1 MLESLIEAGMSVA
14 RFNFSHGDHEGHKA
28 CLDRLR
34 EASKNKNRHVGK
46 QIMEFTPFLEAIVVA
61 TVVAT
66 VAVVLLF
73 LPSNSPKPTLSPIR
87 HSCLVGYQGT
97 RDSNWILCRR

>member
-97 RDSNWILCRR
+97 RDSNWILRRR